1 MVIHSWR
8 HPTPSHRIDHDTS
21 PMVPLYLAGRPSRRF
36 SPGSRQSSRK
46 PYPDISQGLR
56 TLSSREEH
64 RVTSCLQV
72 PSSNRTVP
80 GYSRCWE
87 LRGKC
92 SYSRTLLLSHTHQKL
107 ISFTTVE
114 RTAHGGTG
122 GHAAHCSCITTGA
135 RSWNS
140 AELPW
145 PVNAYAPN
153 QQPNEAE
160 RVGRVRGREAG
171 FEWELSFGDPGPED
185 FALDTIAIVE
195 YSIGFNAGKST
206 CRPRRVRCLQ
216 VLPVTRNVLNEGMV
230 AGTIWVSHT

>member
-1 MVIHSWR
+1 M
-8 HPTPSHRIDHDTS
+8 
-21 PMVPLYLAGRPSRRF
+21 
-36 SPGSRQSSRK
+36 
-46 PYPDISQGLR
+46 
-56 TLSSREEH
+56 
-64 RVTSCLQV
+64 
-72 PSSNRTVP
+72 P

-87 LRGKC
+87 LGGK
-92 SYSRTLLLSHTHQKL
+92 SLSFRILLLSHTHQKL
-107 ISFTTVE
+107 ISSTTVE
-114 RTAHGGTG
+114 RTAHSGIG

-140 AELPW
+140 VELPR

-171 FEWELSFGDPGPED
+171 FEWELPFGAPEPAD

-195 YSIGFNAGKST
+195 YSIASDAGKGT
-206 CRPRRVRCLQ
+206 CQPRRVRCLQ
-216 VLPVTRNVLNEGMV
+216 VLPVTRNVLNEGIV